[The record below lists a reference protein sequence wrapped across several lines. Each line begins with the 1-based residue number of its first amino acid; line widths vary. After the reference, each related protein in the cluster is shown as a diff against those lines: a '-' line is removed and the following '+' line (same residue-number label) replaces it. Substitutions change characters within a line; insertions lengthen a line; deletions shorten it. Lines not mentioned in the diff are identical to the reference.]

1 MYVLE
6 KKYPIK
12 SKGEFLV
19 IKFLKK
25 SITSILAATMVVS
38 MCNLS
43 CLGNSFAQDKNDLSN
58 SQVKN
63 EMVTSSKTNSSTKT
77 GKTTAVLTVRKG
89 PSTKYSKLGKL
100 SKGTT
105 VKIVS
110 TTSNGWYKIKYKGK
124 YGYVL
129 SKYVRLNSNQSS
141 YKNYVGNWSCTIKNN
156 EGRVAPA
163 QEKYQIKIK
172 SISGNKVTFDY
183 NAYTSSGSVT
193 LGTENKNIKGTI
205 KNGKVTFYYR
215 GYYNIAMKNYS
226 NEKLKGTLYLNNGYV
241 YLTSKDRGVNINY
254 LKLTKAGRVVRK

>member
-1 MYVLE
+1 M
-6 KKYPIK
+6 
-12 SKGEFLV
+12 

-25 SITSILAATMVVS
+25 SVITLLATTMVVS

-58 SQVKN
+58 SQIKN

-100 SKGTT
+100 SKGAT
-105 VKIVS
+105 VKIVL

-141 YKNYVGNWSCTIKNN
+141 YKNYVGNWYCTIKYN
-156 EGRVAPA
+156 EGRVTPA
-163 QEKYQIKIK
+163 QDEYQIKIK

-183 NAYTSSGSVT
+183 NAYTSSGSAT
-193 LGTENKNIKGTI
+193 LGTENKNIKETI

-215 GYYNIAMKNYS
+215 DYYNIVMNNYS
-226 NEKLKGTLYLNNGYV
+226 NKKLKGTLYLKNGYV
-241 YLTSKDRGVNINY
+241 YLTSKDGGVNINY

>member
-63 EMVTSSKTNSSTKT
+63 EMVTSSKTNSSTKI

-141 YKNYVGNWSCTIKNN
+141 YKNYVGNWSCTIKYN